1 MKRTCLNL
9 ALLLFSVSVLQAQPS
24 APQTKTPEPQQPVYL
39 YLYADVA
46 DQINLDITENRL
58 RHLLPM
64 IERLRSAHPEAHVM
78 ATILFS
84 GAVSQALEARN
95 AKTHIKDYI
104 LDYKKRGL
112 IEVGY
117 DGTDEPTYEH
127 RPMVNLAENRDPK
140 SRWLIRAAEDEKF
153 LTEARDPVTGTP
165 IPGAVGGLDE
175 MQRVF
180 GEAACIRG
188 ASVGT
193 SWGGKVYTGETG
205 ATPSSGTAS
214 GTTPGKAP
222 SSLSNIRPEVGD
234 WEIVPVLQRHN
245 NKAVMFGIPEVNP
258 ANIPGFKTS
267 ALDIGGIESP
277 VPNSSPELYW
287 SDNLL
292 HTSEWSGGGK
302 PIVRTI
308 HGYEGADA
316 VKEFT
321 TGITRSRIQI
331 VHMELAS
338 EKDYLK
344 ADFVKA
350 WTAPTSSSPSL
361 AFAYAHPDSPKLP
374 AEARLSADEVNAIY
388 AKEDAALKWLA
399 GDYLPATEGSRF
411 VSNSDLERM
420 TQPSTGFSIS
430 VAALQAAL
438 SDMLAKWGNN
448 TFPPSYLL
456 ANGHYLSL
464 AEMFQV
470 MTDSLAELDRTGK
483 LPQSVKVVRVYGPGQ
498 MVQGHGPN
506 IGDVSVASIVKQ
518 CSQLAP
524 VLHDEKADPMP
535 HNMIP
540 PGVLLDGIA
549 VNSAQFV
556 RLMAQ
561 AMVSTSPEAKLRVRM
576 TYMFP
581 AVAEVYP
588 KTRPMEDV
596 GATWTFKPA
605 PLEVGVHT
613 TQASH

>member
-46 DQINLDITENRL
+46 DQINLDITEDRL

-153 LTEARDPVTGTP
+153 LTEARDPVTGIP
-165 IPGAVGGLDE
+165 IPGAVGGLEE

-193 SWGGKVYTGETG
+193 SWGMKVFTGEYEPGGQHSST
-205 ATPSSGTAS
+205 TSGTA
-214 GTTPGKAP
+214 PGKTP
-222 SSLSNIRPEVGD
+222 SSLSNVRPEVGD
-234 WEIVPVLQRHN
+234 WEIVPVLQRYN
-245 NKAVMFGIPEVNP
+245 KKAVMFGMPEVNP
-258 ANIPGFKTS
+258 AGIPGFRTS
-267 ALDIGGIESP
+267 VAGVSGIESP

-292 HTSEWSGGGK
+292 HTSEWSGGYK
-302 PIVRTI
+302 PSARTL

-316 VKEFT
+316 IKEFT
-321 TGITRSRIQI
+321 AGITRSRVQI

-338 EKDYLK
+338 EKNYLK
-344 ADFVKA
+344 TDFVKT
-350 WTAPTSSSPSL
+350 WTVPTSSSPSL

-374 AEARLSADEVNAIY
+374 AEAKLSADEVNALY

-399 GDYLPATEGSRF
+399 GDYLPATAGSRF
-411 VSNSDLERM
+411 VSNSDLKRM
-420 TQPSTGFSIS
+420 AQPSTGFSIS
-430 VAALQAAL
+430 VSALQAAL
-438 SDMLAKWGNN
+438 TDMLAKWGNN

-456 ANGHYLSL
+456 ADGHYLSL
-464 AEMFQV
+464 AETFQV
-470 MTDSLAELDRTGK
+470 MTDSLAEFDRTGK
-483 LPQSVKVVRVYGPGQ
+483 LPQSVKVVRVYGPGE

-506 IGDVSVASIVKQ
+506 IGDVSVASIARQ

-524 VLHDEKADPMP
+524 TLHDEKADPMP

-549 VNSAQFV
+549 VNSAQFL

-561 AMVSTSPEAKLRVRM
+561 AMVSPSPEAKLRVRM

-581 AVAEVYP
+581 PVAEVYP

-596 GATWTFKPA
+596 GAVWTFKPA
-605 PLEVGVHT
+605 PLEVPGP
-613 TQASH
+613 TQATR